1 MFSYNESDVTR
12 LKKIARSIREDIVDM
27 IHHAAMGH
35 PGGALSSVEIITALY
50 FHVMNIDPKNPHWQ
64 DRDRFVLSK
73 GHACPALY
81 AALAER
87 GYFPKDDLKSLRK
100 TGSHLQGHPD
110 MNKTPGVD
118 MTTGSLGNGFASALG
133 MALAGKAAKKSYTV
147 YALLGDGELQEG
159 IVWEAA
165 MSAAN
170 HRLNNFVGIVDYN
183 GLQITG
189 WVNSVNRIEPLAK
202 KWEAFGWLT
211 FEIDGN
217 DMAQTLSAFQRAK
230 KLGGPVA
237 IIAHTTKGKGVSF
250 MENVAEWHGKAP
262 NKEQLEQA
270 LSDIR
275 GGDR

>member
-1 MFSYNESDVTR
+1 M
-12 LKKIARSIREDIVDM
+12 
-27 IHHAAMGH
+27 
-35 PGGALSSVEIITALY
+35 
-50 FHVMNIDPKNPHWQ
+50 
-64 DRDRFVLSK
+64 
-73 GHACPALY
+73 
-81 AALAER
+81 
-87 GYFPKDDLKSLRK
+87 K
-100 TGSHLQGHPD
+100 T
-110 MNKTPGVD
+110 
-118 MTTGSLGNGFASALG
+118 
-133 MALAGKAAKKSYTV
+133 
-147 YALLGDGELQEG
+147 
-159 IVWEAA
+159 A

-202 KWEAFGWLT
+202 KWESFGWLA

-217 DMAQTLSAFQRAK
+217 DMTQVLSSFQRAK
-230 KLGGPVA
+230 KMAGPVM

-275 GGDR
+275 GGDQ

>member
-1 MFSYNESDVTR
+1 
-12 LKKIARSIREDIVDM
+12 
-27 IHHAAMGH
+27 
-35 PGGALSSVEIITALY
+35 
-50 FHVMNIDPKNPHWQ
+50 
-64 DRDRFVLSK
+64 
-73 GHACPALY
+73 

-110 MNKTPGVD
+110 MNKTLGVD

-133 MALAGKAAKKSYTV
+133 MALAGKAAKKNYTV

-159 IVWEAA
+159 IVWETA

-202 KWEAFGWLT
+202 KWE
-211 FEIDGN
+211 
-217 DMAQTLSAFQRAK
+217 
-230 KLGGPVA
+230 
-237 IIAHTTKGKGVSF
+237 
-250 MENVAEWHGKAP
+250 
-262 NKEQLEQA
+262 
-270 LSDIR
+270 
-275 GGDR
+275 